1 MTKSAYPGKTRQ
13 KKFYFSI
20 KNEPLYPH
28 LKLTRE
34 EFPRLLSTRKID
46 DDDAEYFGPFL
57 NRSAARIL
65 VDFLNRTFRLR
76 TCDIDIDGNFEV
88 PCTQYYAKRCLGPC
102 VKSLCGP
109 AEYREI
115 VELVRLFLRNDRG
128 GFVSES
134 KQLIA
139 KAAYE
144 LDFERAAFLRDIQ
157 EKIDGFWR
165 DKRRQVWVDG
175 ASVDT
180 LVLDQND
187 EEVKVFLVTTRGRRR
202 LGSRVFV
209 FRRFPGVESEQA
221 LADVIG
227 QFYRIHAPREV
238 RVSRD
243 FADRKRLSRELSR
256 KFHRTV
262 KIVVNDEEAAR
273 ITVVKALERTRVES
287 GLDDLKVVKTVREIG
302 RDFKRIFGLSKI
314 PSRIEGF
321 DTAHIS
327 GTAPAAAMSVWQ
339 DGKFLNAEYIAR
351 LSERSS
357 ELDTL
362 RDFIAYRFL
371 EGKSKRPDLIIVD
384 GGRSHVNAASETL
397 SGFPDRKFAL
407 AGAVKPR
414 GKHNDVSYFI
424 LEDGSRI
431 DYDDDSEA
439 MRILRVLRDDAHE
452 LANSAHRQ
460 SRDMGYYYEL
470 AGILPSL
477 SERERQSMLV
487 RFGSIKRIVELNE
500 IEIRGAVG
508 EAAAAATLRD
518 LHTYKLGKSRK
529 ILPLI
534 VPIRYDDPNGEAG
547 DLRPIK
553 SR

>member
-1 MTKSAYPGKTRQ
+1 MTKSADSGKARRR
-13 KKFYFSI
+13 KFHFSI
-20 KNEPLYPH
+20 KDEPLYPH
-28 LKLTRE
+28 VKLTRE
-34 EFPRLLSTRKID
+34 EFPRLLSTRKI

-76 TCDIDIDGNFEV
+76 SCDIEIDGNFEV

-109 AEYREI
+109 VEYREM

-128 GFVSES
+128 GFLSES

-139 KAAYE
+139 KAAHE
-144 LDFERAAFLRDIQ
+144 LDFERAASLRDIQ
-157 EKIDGFWR
+157 QRIDDFWR
-165 DKRRQVWVDG
+165 DKRRQVWVDN

-180 LVLDQND
+180 LVLEQND

-202 LGSRVFV
+202 LGSHVFV
-209 FRRFPGVESEQA
+209 FRRFPEVEPARA
-221 LADVIG
+221 LADVIE
-227 QFYRIHAPREV
+227 QFYRIHAPREI

-243 FADRKRLSRELSR
+243 FANRKTLARELSR
-256 KFHRTV
+256 KFARV
-262 KIVVNDEEAAR
+262 IKIVVTDEEAAR
-273 ITVVKALERTRVES
+273 ITIVKALERTRVET
-287 GLDDLKVVKTVREIG
+287 GLDDLKVKKTLREIG

-339 DGKFLNAEYIAR
+339 EGKFVESEYIAR
-351 LSERSS
+351 LSDRDS

-362 RDFIAYRFL
+362 RDFIAHRFL
-371 EGKSKRPDLIIVD
+371 ENKSKLPDLVIVD
-384 GGRSHVNAASETL
+384 GGLSHLNAASESL
-397 SGFPDRKFAL
+397 RAFPDRRFAL

-424 LEDGSRI
+424 LENGGRI
-431 DYDDDSEA
+431 EYDDDSEA
-439 MRILRVLRDDAHE
+439 MRILRVLRDEAHE

-477 SERERQSMLV
+477 NERERQSMLV
-487 RFGSIKRIVELNE
+487 RFGSIKRIVELSE
-500 IEIRGAVG
+500 SEIRDAAG
-508 EAAAAATLRD
+508 EARSEAILMD
-518 LHTYKLGKSRK
+518 LNAYRLGKANK
-529 ILPLI
+529 KMPLI

-547 DLRPIK
+547 DLRPIQA
-553 SR
+553 R